1 MQVNRAELQKVRVK
15 LSRDAL
21 TIQKE
26 GGSGIPSSSRV
37 SQVGWAYFY
46 LCAFLRQYLVLMFFV
61 CIFLSKL
68 LCSFGKFN
76 EKRARIMV

>member
-26 GGSGIPSSSRV
+26 GGVSISPASSHTNRPEV
-37 SQVGWAYFY
+37 S
-46 LCAFLRQYLVLMFFV
+46 
-61 CIFLSKL
+61 
-68 LCSFGKFN
+68 
-76 EKRARIMV
+76 